1 MIINTLRIT
10 GISAGIYTGLLLKL
24 SFDVI
29 KLRRKHKVALGSG
42 GHADLEGSIRAQGN
56 FAEYAP
62 FALVNLACLESN
74 GAPWWVV
81 GGGAAAFLVA
91 RVIHAVGLQRAKVD
105 TRVTG
110 MILTI
115 SSLSIF
121 QVILTRAPTSAHH
134 HTLSLFRE
142 MRCIIF
148 SI

>member
-1 MIINTLRIT
+1 MAISTLRLT

-42 GHADLEGSIRAQGN
+42 GHTDLEGAIRAQGN

-81 GGGAAAFLVA
+81 GGGAAAFLCG
-91 RVIHAVGLQRAKVD
+91 RVIHAVGLQGAKVD

-110 MILTI
+110 MIITI
-115 SSLSIF
+115 SSLATMACAN
-121 QVILTRAPTSAHH
+121 VG
-134 HTLSLFRE
+134 LSVYQYFK
-142 MRCIIF
+142 
-148 SI
+148 